1 MARTDVRGYEI
12 NDIDLINH
20 LVQRIFDDAFD
31 AFAALFVIRRSL
43 QLQSQKDIQPS
54 VLFGNN
60 WRSLALYCP
69 VEYPRTGVSPRNCQ
83 NQ

>member
-43 QLQSQKDIQPS
+43 QLQSQKDFQPS
-54 VLFGNN
+54 VLSGKIGAHWLFIA
-60 WRSLALYCP
+60 R
-69 VEYPRTGVSPRNCQ
+69 
-83 NQ
+83 